1 MSNHVREMGG
11 HDELVGGMSNYFD
24 LNPEAVGGAGRR
36 TAATA
41 QDWDAWARRWD
52 AGMRNVAAG
61 AMDPVV
67 RGAFEEYLS
76 TSNPLIQG
84 LATAAEAQGRNATSA
99 ADTMVGAD
107 QQSAGTLNQAAAEA
121 LRVNSLL
128 SRPIN
133 G

>member
-1 MSNHVREMGG
+1 MP
-11 HDELVGGMSNYFD
+11 NYID
-24 LNPEAVGGAGRR
+24 LNPQAVAGSGRR

-52 AGMRNVAAG
+52 AGMRNAAAG

-76 TSNPLIQG
+76 ASNPLIQG
-84 LATAAEAQGRNATSA
+84 LAVSAEAQGTNAASA
-99 ADTMVGAD
+99 ANTMTGAD
-107 QQSAGTLNQAAAEA
+107 QQSASTLNQAAAEA